1 MFLLMDFEI
10 NNTNTTK
17 LDIIYIF
24 ENNLLLQILLGI
36 LIFFSLLGYL
46 LILHLIYIKFLKKYL
61 CISPIYR
68 LKRKQDLV
76 IELGTLEHKI
86 TD

>member
-1 MFLLMDFEI
+1 MDFEI

-36 LIFFSLLGYL
+36 LIFFSFLVYL
-46 LILHLIYIKFLKKYL
+46 LIFHLIYIKFIKNYCS
-61 CISPIYR
+61 CISPLYR
-68 LKRKQDLV
+68 LKRKQNLV
-76 IELGTLEHKI
+76 IELGTLEHNM

>member
-1 MFLLMDFEI
+1 MHLEI

-17 LDIIYIF
+17 LNLIYIF
-24 ENNLLLQILLGI
+24 ENNLLLQILFSI

-46 LILHLIYIKFLKKYL
+46 LLLHLIYIKFIKKY
-61 CISPIYR
+61 CFNISPVNR

-76 IELGTLEHKI
+76 IELGRLEHKI
-86 TD
+86 TN

>member
-1 MFLLMDFEI
+1 MDFEI

-46 LILHLIYIKFLKKYL
+46 LIFHLIYIKFIKKY
-61 CISPIYR
+61 CFSISPINR

-86 TD
+86 TN

>member
-1 MFLLMDFEI
+1 MFLLMDLEI
-10 NNTNTTK
+10 NNTNTNN

-24 ENNLLLQILLGI
+24 ENNLIIQILLGI
-36 LIFFSLLGYL
+36 LIFFSLVGYL
-46 LILHLIYIKFLKKYL
+46 LIFHLIYIKFIKKYF
-61 CISPIYR
+61 CIYPIYR